1 MSTGTPTI
9 PAETACHVLSVFGRG
24 GYAPGRWAQQL
35 LELIA
40 GADIENTALLAQA
53 FPAEVQAVQIAKY
66 DKDGIARLQAIA
78 NGQAAA

>member
-1 MSTGTPTI
+1 MSEPAI
-9 PAETACHVLSVFGRG
+9 PAETAHHVLNMFGYG
-24 GYAPGRWAQQL
+24 GYPPGRFVQQL

-40 GADIENTALLAQA
+40 SADITNIARLAQG
-53 FPAEVQAVQIAKY
+53 FPVEVQAVQLAQY

>member
-1 MSTGTPTI
+1 MSTQSHTI
-9 PAETACHVLSVFGRG
+9 PAETANHVLAMFGYG
-24 GYAPGRWAQQL
+24 GYMPGRFVQQL

-40 GADIENTALLAQA
+40 GADIENAALLAQA

-66 DKDGIARLQAIA
+66 DKSGIAQLQAIA

>member
-1 MSTGTPTI
+1 MSTNTPTI
-9 PAETACHVLSVFGRG
+9 PAETANHVLALFGRG
-24 GYAPGRWAQQL
+24 GYAPGRWGQQL

-40 GADIENTALLAQA
+40 GADIENAALLAQA

-66 DKDGIARLQAIA
+66 DKGGIAQLQAIA

>member
-1 MSTGTPTI
+1 MSIETNTI
-9 PAETACHVLSVFGRG
+9 PAETASHVLAMFGYG
-24 GYAPGRWAQQL
+24 GYPPGRWGQQL

-66 DKDGIARLQAIA
+66 DKSGIARLQAIA
-78 NGQAAA
+78 DGQAAA